1 MKIRSL
7 HAGELD
13 TLYDLL
19 AVSYCKDGADPAA
32 LRASFQQVV
41 ESDPEFSLD
50 LNRVL
55 EVDGRLA
62 ARIGI
67 YDRRMFFNGQL
78 LRVGAIGGVC
88 TAPEFRGRGFARQL
102 LEDCTNYMRDH
113 GFDVSLLFGEPAIYG
128 KSGWQTLSAFGMSAN
143 FKLAGA
149 GDVAVRDGDPAR
161 DAAVLARIHQA
172 TSARLN
178 GPFQRTEQYWRTWIA
193 RKISRKKLH
202 RLRIVGAGG
211 DAPAGYFV
219 LKGASE
225 VCELGWDPEQT
236 GALAAVARAIFAGQ
250 TGAAVKC
257 SFFLPDLFDFV
268 SAHSAPPALDE
279 MRRQQY
285 YLQKEALY
293 CGLFKLISDKLD
305 ARTTAQLVDRLRSV
319 NYVFWDLDHF

>member
-7 HAGELD
+7 RAGELD
-13 TLYDLL
+13 ALYDLL
-19 AVSYCKDGADPAA
+19 AISYCKEGADPAA
-32 LRASFQQVV
+32 LRASFRQVV

-67 YDRRMFFNGQL
+67 YDRRMFLNGKL

-88 TAPEFRGRGFARQL
+88 TAPEFRGRGCARDL
-102 LEDCTNYMRDH
+102 LEDCTNYMRAHD
-113 GFDVSLLFGEPAIYG
+113 FDVSLLFGEPAIYG
-128 KSGWQTLSAFGMSAN
+128 KSGWQTLSAFGMSTN
-143 FKLAGA
+143 FKLADA
-149 GDVAVRDGDPAR
+149 GSLAVRDGDPIR

-193 RKISRKKLH
+193 RVISQKKMH

-211 DAPAGYFV
+211 DEPAGYFV

-225 VCELGWDPEQT
+225 ICELGWDPAQA
-236 GALAAVARAIFAGQ
+236 GALAAVAQAVFAGQ
-250 TGAAVKC
+250 PGAAVKF
-257 SFFLPDLFDFV
+257 SFFLPDLFDYI
-268 SAHSAPPALDE
+268 SAHSAAPALDE

-285 YLQKEALY
+285 YIQKEALY

-305 ARTTAQLVDRLRSV
+305 ARSTAELVCRLRSAD
-319 NYVFWDLDHF
+319 YVFWDLDHF

>member
-1 MKIRSL
+1 MAR
-7 HAGELD
+7 
-13 TLYDLL
+13 T
-19 AVSYCKDGADPAA
+19 AA

-88 TAPEFRGRGFARQL
+88 TRRNSGARICPATAGGLHQL
-102 LEDCTNYMRDH
+102 HAGPRL
-113 GFDVSLLFGEPAIYG
+113 DVSLLFGEPAIYG

-202 RLRIVGAGG
+202 ACASS
-211 DAPAGYFV
+211 APA
-219 LKGASE
+219 A
-225 VCELGWDPEQT
+225 
-236 GALAAVARAIFAGQ
+236 
-250 TGAAVKC
+250 
-257 SFFLPDLFDFV
+257 
-268 SAHSAPPALDE
+268 
-279 MRRQQY
+279 MRRRDI
-285 YLQKEALY
+285 
-293 CGLFKLISDKLD
+293 LF
-305 ARTTAQLVDRLRSV
+305 
-319 NYVFWDLDHF
+319 